1 MWKAPPGPGVLTC
14 SHIGFFGRDIFFVNA
29 FAANDPDSSEQLW
42 NMALKRFSGIEKRI
56 VIFNCRTDRA
66 RSGQLGRAVRLSAQR
81 SSSSEDAGRF

>member
-1 MWKAPPGPGVLTC
+1 MWKAPPDPGVLTC
-14 SHIGFFGRDIFFVNA
+14 SHNA

-66 RSGQLGRAVRLSAQR
+66 YRSGQLGRAVRLSAQR